1 MVSTYV
7 GQERVAFLVFIW
19 KLEVCCQI
27 LRNKIFTFLVE
38 ADMDEL
44 LQDKDFLQSTFAA
57 LPGVN
62 PDEVLQM
69 MQEEQDQQMEGN
81 DDDESKKNKDVQKG
95 K

>member
-1 MVSTYV
+1 
-7 GQERVAFLVFIW
+7 
-19 KLEVCCQI
+19 
-27 LRNKIFTFLVE
+27 
-38 ADMDEL
+38 MDEL

-81 DDDESKKNKDVQKG
+81 DDDESKNKDVQKG